1 MRPIRSH
8 KALWLLFVVSLLVSA
23 CNVSPTATALPP
35 GTAVPTQIVTTEPPT
50 AEPTAEATPVPTQ
63 PAAVSGTQF
72 SKFGVTFNY
81 DPSLATGIDAALVPA
96 VTGGELP
103 FFMIAS
109 QHAAFTFTGYLVQ
122 TYGPQI
128 QVFSPEAYVNQSSSA
143 QVLKDRLAEIQANL
157 AQRPDLNQKYKLFIE
172 MGGNGAPGGVPPV
185 IPAINAQIVVA
196 AKKGYIDFGN
206 GSGMRFVYWASQA
219 VMPVDPNFL
228 FYTFEGLTADGK
240 HFVTVTFPVHVAV
253 TVALPTP
260 PFDATP
266 ADMDRYNEAV
276 AQAIEAADPGAF
288 TPSLALLDAV
298 ALSLQIAPE
307 AP

>member
-1 MRPIRSH
+1 
-8 KALWLLFVVSLLVSA
+8 
-23 CNVSPTATALPP
+23 LPP
-35 GTAVPTQIVTTEPPT
+35 DTAVPTQIATQPAPATEPPT

-63 PAAVSGTQF
+63 PAVVSGTQF

-103 FFMIAS
+103 FFMIAP

-128 QVFSPEAYVNQSSSA
+128 QVFSPEAYASRA
-143 QVLKDRLAEIQANL
+143 QVLKDQLAEIQTNL
-157 AQRPDLNQKYKLFIE
+157 AQRPDLDQKYKLFIE
-172 MGGNGAPGGVPPV
+172 MAGPGAPTGVPPV
-185 IPAINAQIVVA
+185 VPAINAQIVVA
-196 AKKGYIDFGN
+196 AKKGYIDFSN
-206 GSGMRFVYWASQA
+206 GSGMRFVYWATQA
-219 VMPVDPNFL
+219 FMPVDPNFL

-240 HFVTVTFPVHVAV
+240 HFVTVTFPVHAAV

-266 ADMDRYNEAV
+266 ADMDKYNEAV

-298 ALSLQIAPE
+298 AQSLQIGPE

>member
-63 PAAVSGTQF
+63 PAVVAGTQF
-72 SKFGVTFNY
+72 SKFGVTFIY
-81 DPSLATGIDAALVPA
+81 DPSLATEIDAALVPA
-96 VTGGELP
+96 VTGEDLP
-103 FFMIAS
+103 FFMIAP
-109 QHAAFTFTGYLVQ
+109 QHAAFTFTGYLVR

-143 QVLKDRLAEIQANL
+143 QVLKDRLAEIQANWRSGPTSTRNTSCSSRWGERR
-157 AQRPDLNQKYKLFIE
+157 ARRCAAGD
-172 MGGNGAPGGVPPV
+172 
-185 IPAINAQIVVA
+185 PAINAQIVVA

-219 VMPVDPNFL
+219 GHARRSELPVL
-228 FYTFEGLTADGK
+228 YLRGLTAD
-240 HFVTVTFPVHVAV
+240 AS
-253 TVALPTP
+253 
-260 PFDATP
+260 
-266 ADMDRYNEAV
+266 
-276 AQAIEAADPGAF
+276 I
-288 TPSLALLDAV
+288 S
-298 ALSLQIAPE
+298 
-307 AP
+307 